1 MRDINGTVAELAS
14 EIKKRRQALELTQ
27 IKLAK
32 LAGVSSSFVH
42 NLENGKE
49 TVALDRL
56 LLVTGILGLRLV
68 LELDTNA

>member
-68 LELDTNA
+68 LELDTNE

>member
-1 MRDINGTVAELAS
+1 MAELAS

-68 LELDTNA
+68 LELDTNE